1 MMEFEKVKKIIVDTL
16 AIEEEKVTME
26 ASLKDDLGIDS
37 LDSVELSMNLEDEF
51 SIQIEEEKLA
61 EFVTVGDIVNYLAS
75 LS

>member
-1 MMEFEKVKKIIVDTL
+1 MEFEKVKKIIVDTL
-16 AIEEEKVTME
+16 AVDEEKVTME

-51 SIQIEEEKLA
+51 GVQIEEEKLA

>member
-1 MMEFEKVKKIIVDTL
+1 MEFEKVKKIIVDTL

-61 EFVTVGDIVNYLAS
+61 EFVTVGNIVNYLAS

>member
-1 MMEFEKVKKIIVDTL
+1 IVDTL
-16 AIEEEKVTME
+16 AIDAEKVTME

-51 SIQIEEEKLA
+51 GVTIEEEKLA

-75 LS
+75 LA